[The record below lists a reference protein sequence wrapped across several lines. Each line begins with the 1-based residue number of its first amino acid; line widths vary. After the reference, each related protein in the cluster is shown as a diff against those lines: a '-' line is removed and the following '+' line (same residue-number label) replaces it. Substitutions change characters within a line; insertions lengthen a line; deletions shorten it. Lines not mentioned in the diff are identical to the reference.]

1 MILIVEKECIV
12 GLSIKQSL
20 EKLKRPVCVVKDWD
34 EAREI
39 ILKQKPSCVITG
51 DTALFNHADKRNI
64 IHNYLVKRNISVI
77 FTTFD
82 SIPETSY
89 DINVVNVLRKPFVN
103 EELNE
108 QLEELLMMN

>member
-12 GLSIKQSL
+12 GLSIRQSL
-20 EKLKRPVCVVKDWD
+20 EKLNKTVCVVKDWD

-39 ILKQKPSCVITG
+39 IIKRKPFCVITG
-51 DTALFNHADKRNI
+51 DEDLFEHIDKRNI
-64 IHNYLVKRNISVI
+64 IHNFLIKRNISVI

-82 SIPETSY
+82 EVPDTAY
-89 DINVVNVLRKPFVN
+89 DINIINVLRKPFAN

-108 QLEELLMMN
+108 QLEELLS